1 MRTRTLA
8 SALAAILGLY
18 VGPIAHA
25 SITLNAKDL
34 AANLS
39 FTGTGSGATFGIS
52 NGFTT
57 SAITSTNGLSS
68 SLLLPGTLGGTYSY
82 TSITSSLLTQKA
94 TLTPTSGGLLTI
106 SDGKGH
112 SFTASTTVLTGSTI
126 STTWALGVYLLSGA
140 LDLKLTNVSYTGTN
154 AGLKQLAS
162 GSTLDLS
169 FGAIEN
175 KSLTQLSAKATDPP
189 LASPEPSSLAVAGIG
204 ALGMLGYGLRRR
216 MVRRA

>member
-18 VGPIAHA
+18 VGPIAQA

-57 SAITSTNGLSS
+57 TTITSTNGFSS
-68 SLLLPGTLGGTYSY
+68 PLLLPATLGGTYSY
-82 TSITSSLLTQKA
+82 TSISTSLLTQKA

-126 STTWALGVYLLSGA
+126 STTGALGHYVLSGA

-154 AGLKQLAS
+154 AGLKQLAN

-169 FGAIEN
+169 FTALEN

-216 MVRRA
+216 MARGA

>member
-18 VGPIAHA
+18 VGPIAQA
-25 SITLNAKDL
+25 SITLNAKDP

-57 SAITSTNGLSS
+57 TSTNGLSS

-82 TSITSSLLTQKA
+82 TSISTSLLTQKA

-126 STTWALGVYLLSGA
+126 STT
-140 LDLKLTNVSYTGTN
+140 
-154 AGLKQLAS
+154 
-162 GSTLDLS
+162 
-169 FGAIEN
+169 
-175 KSLTQLSAKATDPP
+175 
-189 LASPEPSSLAVAGIG
+189 G
-204 ALGMLGYGLRRR
+204 ALGHYVLSGSARS
-216 MVRRA
+216 